1 VSRFHFHPTS
11 LAGLFRVEPTP
22 LKDSR
27 GIFERLFCKN
37 EFRQIGFDREIVHIN
52 RSWTRRRGTVRGM
65 HFQNP
70 PMEEVKIVFCLKG
83 GVFDVAV
90 DIRRSSPTYLNWHS
104 ELLYADQGNMLVI
117 PEGFAHGFQTL
128 EPDSTV
134 MYFITQ
140 YHSREDQRGFR
151 FDDPLVGIR
160 WPLAVAEISEKDRQW
175 PSVEELC

>member
-1 VSRFHFHPTS
+1 
-11 LAGLFRVEPTP
+11 
-22 LKDSR
+22 
-27 GIFERLFCKN
+27 
-37 EFRQIGFDREIVHIN
+37 
-52 RSWTRRRGTVRGM
+52 
-65 HFQNP
+65 
-70 PMEEVKIVFCLKG
+70 MEEVKIVFCLKG